1 MSETQSERCPVKLF
15 QKYLPKLPVEME
27 KSGSFYLQPIVNSLT
42 NIWYKKTP
50 MGINSINSMMKD
62 LISNSPLQNSEKHLA
77 NHSARKTLVKK
88 LKQQQV
94 PKSEIISITGHNR
107 EAGLDAYDSSDE
119 MQQKQLSHFI
129 DNHQPTASKN
139 KYFISPNNPIIRN
152 TLFSFFPNDDQ
163 FYQNISASNPFS
175 FNNCTVHF
183 HMNNQVQNV
192 SSSADN
198 SRKHRRIIYL
208 VIRPKTDE

>member
-1 MSETQSERCPVKLF
+1 MKNTWQTI
-15 QKYLPKLPVEME
+15 
-27 KSGSFYLQPIVNSLT
+27 LQ
-42 NIWYKKTP
+42 
-50 MGINSINSMMKD
+50 
-62 LISNSPLQNSEKHLA
+62 EKHLE
-77 NHSARKTLVKK
+77 KK

-94 PKSEIISITGHNR
+94 PKSEITSITGHNR

-139 KYFISPNNPIIRN
+139 KYAISPNNPIIRN

-163 FYQNISASNPFS
+163 FHQNISASNFFS
-175 FNNCTVHF
+175 FNNCAVLF

-198 SRKHRRIIYL
+198 PKKPRRIIYS
-208 VIRPKTDE
+208 RDSSQEK

>member
-1 MSETQSERCPVKLF
+1 M
-15 QKYLPKLPVEME
+15 
-27 KSGSFYLQPIVNSLT
+27 QPILNRLT
-42 NIWYKKTP
+42 NIWYKEMP
-50 MGINSINSMMKD
+50 VGINSINFMMKD
-62 LISNSPLQNSEKHLA
+62 LISNSPLQKSEKHLA

-88 LKQQQV
+88 LKQKQV

-107 EAGLDAYDSSDE
+107 EAGLDAYDSGDE
-119 MQQKQLSHFI
+119 VQQKQLPHFI

-139 KYFISPNNPIIRN
+139 KYSISPNNPIIRN
-152 TLFSFFPNDDQ
+152 PSFSFLPNDDQ

-198 SRKHRRIIYL
+198 SRKRRRIIYSCDSSQE
-208 VIRPKTDE
+208 K

>member
-1 MSETQSERCPVKLF
+1 
-15 QKYLPKLPVEME
+15 ME
-27 KSGSFYLQPIVNSLT
+27 KLGPFCLQPIVNPLT
-42 NIWYKKTP
+42 SIWHKKTP

-119 MQQKQLSHFI
+119 MQQKQLS
-129 DNHQPTASKN
+129 NLLTT
-139 KYFISPNNPIIRN
+139 ISRLHPKIN
-152 TLFSFFPNDDQ
+152 TPSLQ
-163 FYQNISASNPFS
+163 ITQ
-175 FNNCTVHF
+175 
-183 HMNNQVQNV
+183 
-192 SSSADN
+192 
-198 SRKHRRIIYL
+198 
-208 VIRPKTDE
+208 

>member
-1 MSETQSERCPVKLF
+1 
-15 QKYLPKLPVEME
+15 
-27 KSGSFYLQPIVNSLT
+27 
-42 NIWYKKTP
+42 

-62 LISNSPLQNSEKHLA
+62 LMSNSPLQNSEKHLA

-129 DNHQPTASKN
+129 DNHQLTASKN
-139 KYFISPNNPIIRN
+139 KYSISPNNPIIRN

-192 SSSADN
+192 SSSVDN
-198 SRKHRRIIYL
+198 SRKCRKI
-208 VIRPKTDE
+208 TCSSDSF

>member
-1 MSETQSERCPVKLF
+1 M
-15 QKYLPKLPVEME
+15 
-27 KSGSFYLQPIVNSLT
+27 
-42 NIWYKKTP
+42 P

-62 LISNSPLQNSEKHLA
+62 LMSNSPLQNSEKHLA

-107 EAGLDAYDSSDE
+107 EAGLDAYDSGDE
-119 MQQKQLSHFI
+119 LQQKQLPHFI

-139 KYFISPNNPIIRN
+139 KYTISPNNPIIRN
-152 TLFSFFPNDDQ
+152 PSFSFFPNDDQ
-163 FYQNISASNPFS
+163 FYQNISASNPFT
-175 FNNCTVHF
+175 FNNCTVNF

-192 SSSADN
+192 SSSADK
-198 SRKHRRIIYL
+198 SRKRRRIIYSSDSSQE
-208 VIRPKTDE
+208 K

>member
-1 MSETQSERCPVKLF
+1 
-15 QKYLPKLPVEME
+15 
-27 KSGSFYLQPIVNSLT
+27 
-42 NIWYKKTP
+42 

-62 LISNSPLQNSEKHLA
+62 LISNSPLQKSEKHLA

-88 LKQQQV
+88 LKQKQV

-139 KYFISPNNPIIRN
+139 KYFISPNNPVIRN
-152 TLFSFFPNDDQ
+152 TSFSFFPNDDQ
-163 FYQNISASNPFS
+163 FYQNISAPIFS
-175 FNNCTVHF
+175 ALII
-183 HMNNQVQNV
+183 VQ
-192 SSSADN
+192 S
-198 SRKHRRIIYL
+198 IFI
-208 VIRPKTDE
+208 